1 MLFEQLWDMQGKT
14 AIFGR
19 GGFNIRTFSHNGTID
34 KSRQKNGIPTGRATR
49 PLQNFS
55 GKMPFLQRADIESN
69 PTGTQ
74 FAP

>member
-34 KSRQKNGIPTGRATR
+34 KSRQKNGIPIRYSATKKR
-49 PLQNFS
+49 HSHGMGDPSHTKFF
-55 GKMPFLQRADIESN
+55 G
-69 PTGTQ
+69 
-74 FAP
+74 